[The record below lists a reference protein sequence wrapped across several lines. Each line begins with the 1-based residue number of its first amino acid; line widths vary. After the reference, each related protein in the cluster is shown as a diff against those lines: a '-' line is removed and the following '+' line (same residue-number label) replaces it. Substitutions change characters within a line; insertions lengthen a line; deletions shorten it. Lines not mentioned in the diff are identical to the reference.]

1 MYHNCNCIEQNIF
14 ALREKLT
21 STHIN
26 NLFALKMSI
35 INDYKEITKFT
46 HVIQHTLRNILNEEK
61 RTQII
66 AVT

>member
-46 HVIQHTLRNILNEEK
+46 HVIQHTL
-61 RTQII
+61 
-66 AVT
+66 